1 MKRFNRFAGLA
12 MASVMMLSMA
22 ACTKTGGS
30 IGAGNGD
37 ASVKEST
44 NVTESTTAAES
55 TTVTEASESTANA
68 EVEINEANFPDK
80 VFREFIKIKAD
91 KDGNGILSKQEIE
104 NCQMIMNFDDGQ
116 QQGIILSKDITS
128 LKGIEFLTNLKRL
141 EIEGE
146 NLTELDLSHNEELE
160 RIQLYRTKLTS
171 LDLSHNRKLT
181 YLWLTYC
188 EMTQIDL
195 SANTELNDLSIS
207 FVPINEINLNN
218 NKKLQ
223 RLEISVTN
231 IEKIDLSNA
240 PDLQTLFLETDKLT
254 SLDVSHNPLLVY
266 ARITCN
272 KIKSL
277 DVSSCPELNNV
288 VKKGKKTKG
297 GNEWEIKKDNMT
309 YRYLLV
315 DSDCKVITK

>member
-12 MASVMMLSMA
+12 MASVMMFSMA
-22 ACTKTGGS
+22 ACTKTGGT
-30 IGAGNGD
+30 GAGDGNTT
-37 ASVKEST
+37 AKESS
-44 NVTESTTAAES
+44 NVTESTTIAES
-55 TTVTEASESTANA
+55 TTVTETSESTAAADVTIDEN
-68 EVEINEANFPDK
+68 NFPDK
-80 VFREFIKIKAD
+80 IFREFIKKKAD
-91 KDGNGILSKQEIE
+91 KDGDGILSKQEIE
-104 NCQMIMNFDDGQ
+104 DCQMIMSSDDGQ
-116 QQGIILSKDITS
+116 QHGILIGKGVTS
-128 LKGIEFLTNLKRL
+128 LKGIEFFTNLKRL
-141 EIEGE
+141 DISED

-160 RIQLYRTKLTS
+160 YLQLYRTKLTS
-171 LDLSHNRKLT
+171 LDLSHNRKLQK
-181 YLWLTYC
+181 LWLTYG

-195 SANTELNDLSIS
+195 STNTELKDLSIS
-207 FVPINEINLNN
+207 FVPINEIDLNN

-231 IEKIDLSNA
+231 LEKIDLSKA
-240 PDLQTLFLETDKLT
+240 PELQTLFLETDKLT
-254 SLDVSHNPLLVY
+254 ALDVSHNPLLVY

-315 DSDCKVITK
+315 DSECKVITK